1 MQVNNHSNPPRKRW
15 KIKDHVP
22 EAVRQDLDGYS
33 PILQQLLF
41 NRNIF
46 TSRDAEIYIN
56 KAGPLYNPS
65 QLKGMEP
72 AVKRILEAVHKH
84 EPVAVYGD
92 YDVDGVTATVLLV
105 QALQALGA
113 DVRGFIPNR
122 FEEGYGLS
130 KEPLQKLYD
139 EGIRLIITV
148 DCGIRSGREV
158 AFCNELGMDIIIT
171 DHHEPRGEV
180 PAALAVICPKQEGDL
195 YPEKHLAGVGLA
207 FKLTEALYHE
217 VPSHTTRESDF
228 LDLVAIGTVADI
240 VPLTGE
246 NRTLVKAGLQ
256 RVKLQQRLGLRA
268 LAGVA
273 NINLSN
279 MTARDIGFGI
289 GPRLNASGRMETAQM
304 AYDLLMSS
312 DYQQAGILAQQL
324 DDLNRS
330 RQEMTRAHVE
340 RAEQLVAD
348 QPDADIVIAFDH
360 EFNKG
365 IVGLVASKLVEHFYR
380 PSIVGQI
387 ENGAIRA
394 SCRSIPEF
402 HITRAL
408 DECAE
413 LFDHHGGH
421 SMAAGFT
428 LYEEYVDEF
437 HKRMSEIASRELGG
451 LDLSPELEIDMEL
464 SLDLVN
470 PRDIFDAQTKIEPAG
485 QANPEAVFYSRN
497 VKVDRYKKVGKE
509 NTHLKMTLKVGKVS
523 YDAIAWRQGHLA
535 ADMPQQVDLVY
546 TFEKNIY
553 KNEET
558 IQLNVKDIRPA
569 E

>member
-1 MQVNNHSNPPRKRW
+1 MQVNNTHVPPRKRW

-33 PILQQLLF
+33 PILQQLLY
-41 NRNIF
+41 NRNVL
-46 TSRDAEIYIN
+46 TSRDAEVYIN
-56 KAGPLYNPS
+56 KAGPLYTPS
-65 QLKGMEP
+65 QLTGMEK
-72 AVKRILEAVHKH
+72 AVKRILEAIANS
-84 EPVAVYGD
+84 EPIAVYGD
-92 YDVDGVTATVLLV
+92 YDVDGVTATALLV
-105 QALQALGA
+105 QALQSLRAE
-113 DVRGFIPNR
+113 VRGFIPNR

-180 PAALAVICPKQEGDL
+180 PAALAVICPKQVGDL

-256 RVKLQQRLGLRA
+256 RIKLQQRLGLRA

-273 NINLSN
+273 SINLSN
-279 MTARDIGFGI
+279 ITARDIGFGI

-330 RQEMTRAHVE
+330 RQDCRVGGIQAGGTLLPAFHSRAD
-340 RAEQLVAD
+340 RKRGNQGIL
-348 QPDADIVIAFDH
+348 PFD
-360 EFNKG
+360 
-365 IVGLVASKLVEHFYR
+365 
-380 PSIVGQI
+380 P
-387 ENGAIRA
+387 
-394 SCRSIPEF
+394 
-402 HITRAL
+402 
-408 DECAE
+408 
-413 LFDHHGGH
+413 
-421 SMAAGFT
+421 
-428 LYEEYVDEF
+428 
-437 HKRMSEIASRELGG
+437 
-451 LDLSPELEIDMEL
+451 
-464 SLDLVN
+464 
-470 PRDIFDAQTKIEPAG
+470 
-485 QANPEAVFYSRN
+485 
-497 VKVDRYKKVGKE
+497 
-509 NTHLKMTLKVGKVS
+509 
-523 YDAIAWRQGHLA
+523 
-535 ADMPQQVDLVY
+535 
-546 TFEKNIY
+546 
-553 KNEET
+553 
-558 IQLNVKDIRPA
+558 
-569 E
+569 

>member
-1 MQVNNHSNPPRKRW
+1 MNNQSNPPRKRW
-15 KIKDHVP
+15 RVKDPVP
-22 EAVRQDLDGYS
+22 EAVRQELEGYP
-33 PILQQLLF
+33 PILQQLLY
-41 NRNIF
+41 NRNVL

-56 KAGPLYNPS
+56 KAGPLHTPS
-65 QLKGMEP
+65 QLTGMET
-72 AVKRILEAVHKH
+72 AVKRILEAIANS
-84 EPVAVYGD
+84 EPIAVYGD

-105 QALQALGA
+105 QALQSLRA

-195 YPEKHLAGVGLA
+195 YPEKNLAGVGLA

-217 VPSHTTRESDF
+217 VTSHTTLESDF
-228 LDLVAIGTVADI
+228 LDLVAVGTVADI

-256 RVKLQQRLGLRA
+256 RIKLQQRLGLRA

-273 NINLSN
+273 STNLS
-279 MTARDIGFGI
+279 TITTRDIGFGL

-304 AYDLLMSS
+304 AYDLLMAS
-312 DYQQAGILAQQL
+312 DPLEASRLAQQL

-340 RAEQLVAD
+340 RAEQLVAE
-348 QPDADIVIAFDH
+348 QPDADIIIAFDP

-387 ENGAIRA
+387 ENGEIRA

-428 LYEEYVDEF
+428 LFAEFEDEF
-437 HKRMSEIASRELGG
+437 NKRMREIASRELKG
-451 LDLSPELEIDMEL
+451 LDLCPELDIDMEL
-464 SLDLVN
+464 PLESVS
-470 PRDIFDAQTKIEPAG
+470 PREVFDALAKIEPAG
-485 QANPEAVFYSRN
+485 QGNPEVVFCSRSVQVYRYST
-497 VKVDRYKKVGKE
+497 VGKDGS
-509 NTHLKMTLKVGKVS
+509 HLRMTLKDGKVI
-523 YDAIAWRQGHLA
+523 YNAIAWRQGHLA
-535 ADMPQQVDLVY
+535 EGMPQQVDLVY
-546 TFEKNIY
+546 TFEKNVY
-553 KNEET
+553 KGEET
-558 IQLNVKDIRPA
+558 IQLNVKDLRPS

>member
-1 MQVNNHSNPPRKRW
+1 MNNSSNPPRKRW
-15 KIKDHVP
+15 KVKDLVP
-22 EAVRQDLDGYS
+22 ESVRQELKGYP
-33 PILQQLLF
+33 PILQQLLY
-41 NRNIF
+41 NRNVL
-46 TSRDAEIYIN
+46 TSQEAEAYIH
-56 KAGPLYNPS
+56 KAGPLHTPS
-65 QLKGMEP
+65 QLNGMDKAVNRLLQAVDKSEP
-72 AVKRILEAVHKH
+72 I
-84 EPVAVYGD
+84 AVYGD
-92 YDVDGVTATVLLV
+92 YDVDGVTATALLV
-105 QALQALGA
+105 QALQSLRA

-158 AFCNELGMDIIIT
+158 EFCNKLGMDMIIT

-180 PAALAVICPKQEGDL
+180 PPALSVICPKQEGDL
-195 YPEKHLAGVGLA
+195 YPEKNLAGVGLA
-207 FKLTEALYHE
+207 FKLTEALFHE
-217 VPSHTTRESDF
+217 VPSHTTREGDF
-228 LDLVAIGTVADI
+228 LDLVAVGTVADI

-256 RVKLQQRLGLRA
+256 RIKLQQRLGLRA

-273 NINLSN
+273 SINLSN
-279 MTARDIGFGI
+279 ITARDIGFGL

-304 AYDLLMSS
+304 AYDLLMTS

-330 RQEMTRAHVE
+330 RQELTRNLVE
-340 RAEQLVAD
+340 RAEQLVAE
-348 QPDADIVIAFDH
+348 QPERDIVIAFDP

-365 IVGLVASKLVEHFYR
+365 VVGLVASKLVEHFYR

-387 ENGAIRA
+387 ENGEIRA

-428 LYEEYVDEF
+428 LFEEFAEEF
-437 HKRMSEIASRELGG
+437 HKRMGEIAARELKG
-451 LDLSPELEIDMEL
+451 LDLCPELDIDMEL
-464 SLDLVN
+464 PLKLVN
-470 PRDIFDAQTKIEPAG
+470 PRDVFDALSRIEPAG

-497 VKVDRYKKVGKE
+497 VQVYRYSTVGKDGS
-509 NTHLKMTLKVGKVS
+509 HLRMTLKDGKVV
-523 YDAIAWRQGHLA
+523 YNAIAFRQGYWA
-535 ADMPQQVDLVY
+535 QEMPQQIDLVY
-546 TFEKNIY
+546 TFEKNVF
-553 KNEET
+553 KNEES
-558 IQLNVKDIRPA
+558 IQLNVKDLRPA